1 MSVQCVLSVQCSW
14 ANEITNEKSF
24 EFVKRSAT
32 KNKKRKQICE
42 NKNHTSS
49 KQHKEQNAKGPMY
62 YTIHTSTMT
71 EARKGLEI

>member
-1 MSVQCVLSVQCSW
+1 VFSVA

-32 KNKKRKQICE
+32 KNNKKRKQICKE
-42 NKNHTSS
+42 KNHTSS
-49 KQHKEQNAKGPMY
+49 KQQKEQKAKGPMY
-62 YTIHTSTMT
+62 NTIHTSTMK